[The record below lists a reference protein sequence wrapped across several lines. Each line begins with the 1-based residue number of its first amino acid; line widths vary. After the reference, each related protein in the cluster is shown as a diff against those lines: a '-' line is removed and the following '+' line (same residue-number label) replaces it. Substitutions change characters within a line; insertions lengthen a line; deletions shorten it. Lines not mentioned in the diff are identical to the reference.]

1 MTRVYAKQV
10 LHLVKCYIEDN
21 LYPSRIV
28 IEGTRTKLVMFF
40 NCALEIIEIRKNK
53 ACVLTP
59 YQDVLLFSTLKNMKI
74 LCASTPYQDVF
85 SALKH
90 IE

>member
-1 MTRVYAKQV
+1 
-10 LHLVKCYIEDN
+10 
-21 LYPSRIV
+21 
-28 IEGTRTKLVMFF
+28 MFF

-59 YQDVLLFSTLKNMKI
+59 DQDVLLFSTLKNMKI
-74 LCASTPYQDVF
+74 LCALTPYQDVF